1 MFIKSLQIESQESK
15 KEQETQIDQKS
26 VFQRN
31 R

>member
-1 MFIKSLQIESQESK
+1 MFIKSLQIESQKFK